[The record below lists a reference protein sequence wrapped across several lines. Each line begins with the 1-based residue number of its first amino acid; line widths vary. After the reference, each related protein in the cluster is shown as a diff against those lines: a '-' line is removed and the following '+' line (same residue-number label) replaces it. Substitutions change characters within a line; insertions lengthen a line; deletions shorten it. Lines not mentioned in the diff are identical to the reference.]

1 MCYNGFTVKIN
12 LFLKSMKFEDGKCT
26 YKKTGLS
33 DLNKN

>member
-1 MCYNGFTVKIN
+1 MCYNGFKIKIN
-12 LFLKSMKFEDGKCT
+12 LFLKSMRFEDGKCT